1 MPDAAMRLVSADT
14 VRERVTK
21 LILTVSRGLPPYVL
35 EALAAARANE
45 RSPRGREILRQLL
58 DNAAYAA
65 ATGLPVCQDTGS
77 AVFFVKHG
85 EDVRLEG
92 GTLRETLTRAT
103 ADAYRTGHLRNSMCH
118 PLTRANTGDNT
129 PIVLHVDL
137 APGDEL
143 TIRFLPKGGGAENMS
158 RCAMFPPSRGREGI
172 KDFVRRVVAEAG
184 PNPCPPVIVGV
195 GVGGTFDLAPALAK
209 EALLRPLGTP
219 NPDPEAALLER
230 ELLPELNRLCI
241 GPGGMGGDATCLAVH
256 VRLHP
261 CHIASLPVAVNIQ
274 CNAARYGE
282 VHF

>member
-1 MPDAAMRLVSADT
+1 M
-14 VRERVTK
+14 
-21 LILTVSRGLPPYVL
+21 
-35 EALAAARANE
+35 
-45 RSPRGREILRQLL
+45 
-58 DNAAYAA
+58 
-65 ATGLPVCQDTGS
+65 
-77 AVFFVKHG
+77 KHG

>member
-21 LILTVSRGLPPYVL
+21 LILTVSRDLPPDVL

-103 ADAYRTGHLRNSMCH
+103 ADAYRTGYLRNSMCH

-158 RCAMFPPSRGREGI
+158 RCAMFPPSR
-172 KDFVRRVVAEAG
+172 
-184 PNPCPPVIVGV
+184 
-195 GVGGTFDLAPALAK
+195 
-209 EALLRPLGTP
+209 
-219 NPDPEAALLER
+219 
-230 ELLPELNRLCI
+230 
-241 GPGGMGGDATCLAVH
+241 
-256 VRLHP
+256 
-261 CHIASLPVAVNIQ
+261 
-274 CNAARYGE
+274 
-282 VHF
+282 

>member
-1 MPDAAMRLVSADT
+1 
-14 VRERVTK
+14 
-21 LILTVSRGLPPYVL
+21 
-35 EALAAARANE
+35 
-45 RSPRGREILRQLL
+45 
-58 DNAAYAA
+58 
-65 ATGLPVCQDTGS
+65 
-77 AVFFVKHG
+77 
-85 EDVRLEG
+85 
-92 GTLRETLTRAT
+92 
-103 ADAYRTGHLRNSMCH
+103 
-118 PLTRANTGDNT
+118 
-129 PIVLHVDL
+129 
-137 APGDEL
+137 
-143 TIRFLPKGGGAENMS
+143 
-158 RCAMFPPSRGREGI
+158 MFPPSRGREGI